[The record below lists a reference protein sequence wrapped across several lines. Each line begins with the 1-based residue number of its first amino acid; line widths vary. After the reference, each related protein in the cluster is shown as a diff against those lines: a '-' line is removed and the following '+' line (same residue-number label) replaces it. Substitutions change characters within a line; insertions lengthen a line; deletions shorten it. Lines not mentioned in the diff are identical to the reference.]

1 MSSSNINDA
10 GAIQALLDQLR
21 SSEAWQKAVNANAAA
36 GATTQVPAPSNAA
49 AAAASSSGTVNDTI
63 SPSDVPHAA
72 LSSLQAP
79 ETTSQPGPSNSQ
91 SVASLLS
98 QLQASSTFAA
108 AVAGPSGTP
117 GPSLSARV
125 HPPAG
130 SSDFPGPD
138 AALPASTTTV
148 TTSAPAPSP
157 TPRRQDLRACTFQQ
171 ALPHLARLAGDDGFL
186 KALTAMR
193 AEQAD
198 LERQL
203 WRERREIQRKHE
215 ERVKTARTKATIIG
229 AGLTQYEADTLTDS
243 FRAELLRFDRERVL
257 PAWDGLLKKQQA
269 ALETLGVPAMFPTT
283 QTADREDVVRRLA
296 SIIVAAATSHCS
308 QTFHTTE
315 MDKRCACASCSG
327 YRGSTRCLLASSP
340 RSVTMPY
347 VDLVSSDDYAAIW
360 YTTNAPAGNV
370 SGFDP
375 EKPTLIMLHPLFLDS
390 TWLHPQLDD
399 PRLNSNFNIV
409 VFDLRTTGKSLYRPS
424 GRYDLW
430 VTAADLAHC
439 FYHLRLSPAHIFAP
453 ELFSYT
459 ALRFAALFPELCLSL
474 TLCNV
479 TPQTELKSIFE
490 AFEELCHLWC
500 YAEDLES
507 FETACKELINCYALL
522 VAFWEVHY
530 PPFRRTFVITNVNLV
545 LNRTPM
551 SPDELASVRCPV
563 LIIQAER
570 SPTHPMEYAQQ
581 LRQAL
586 VNVPNGAQLFNV
598 KATHGY
604 LSLLSSSIV
613 NQVLN
618 KFLTRQPPA
627 RSDLDPPAIPLR
639 ERMKMALAQ
648 LAEWKEDPS
657 LAEQDPL
664 SPLSFSCVT
673 EEVRKSQDELYA
685 IYQEGVQ
692 TAFSPLAPDGRPL
705 RKWRKDEHWMESGA
719 DGFSYTN
726 VKQFQDRISE
736 QNRDKRRPGQR
747 PPGSRGGG
755 GGSSGSS
762 NVGALGPDK
771 DSLLFTPSEPVTQEL
786 QQVARIRRATVIPP
800 GTADKHVIK
809 GSMAK
814 VIASGTGTSLQR
826 RLLR

>member
-1 MSSSNINDA
+1 
-10 GAIQALLDQLR
+10 
-21 SSEAWQKAVNANAAA
+21 
-36 GATTQVPAPSNAA
+36 
-49 AAAASSSGTVNDTI
+49 
-63 SPSDVPHAA
+63 
-72 LSSLQAP
+72 
-79 ETTSQPGPSNSQ
+79 
-91 SVASLLS
+91 
-98 QLQASSTFAA
+98 
-108 AVAGPSGTP
+108 
-117 GPSLSARV
+117 
-125 HPPAG
+125 
-130 SSDFPGPD
+130 
-138 AALPASTTTV
+138 
-148 TTSAPAPSP
+148 
-157 TPRRQDLRACTFQQ
+157 
-171 ALPHLARLAGDDGFL
+171 
-186 KALTAMR
+186 
-193 AEQAD
+193 
-198 LERQL
+198 
-203 WRERREIQRKHE
+203 
-215 ERVKTARTKATIIG
+215 
-229 AGLTQYEADTLTDS
+229 
-243 FRAELLRFDRERVL
+243 
-257 PAWDGLLKKQQA
+257 
-269 ALETLGVPAMFPTT
+269 
-283 QTADREDVVRRLA
+283 
-296 SIIVAAATSHCS
+296 
-308 QTFHTTE
+308 
-315 MDKRCACASCSG
+315 
-327 YRGSTRCLLASSP
+327 
-340 RSVTMPY
+340 MPY

-360 YTTNAPAGNV
+360 YTTNAPACNV

-375 EKPTLIMLHPLFLDS
+375 DKPTLVMLHPLFLDS
-390 TWLHPQLDD
+390 SWMHPQLDD
-399 PRLNSNFNIV
+399 PRLNSNFNII
-409 VFDLRTTGKSLYRPS
+409 VFDLRTSGKSLYRPT

-439 FYHLRLSPAHIFAP
+439 FYHLRLPPSHIFAP
-453 ELFSYT
+453 ELFSFT

-500 YAEDLES
+500 YSEDLES
-507 FETACKELINCYALL
+507 FETAAKELINCYAMDTHPDLIDEL
-522 VAFWEVHY
+522 VAFWELHY

-551 SPDELASVRCPV
+551 SSEELASVRCPV

-586 VNVPNGAQLFNV
+586 VNVPGGAALFNV

-604 LSLLSSSIV
+604 LSILSASIV

-627 RSDLDPPAIPLR
+627 RSDLDPPAIPLA
-639 ERMKMALAQ
+639 ERMRMALAQ
-648 LAEWKEDPS
+648 LAEWRENPAFVD
-657 LAEQDPL
+657 QDPL

-685 IYQEGVQ
+685 LYQEGMH

-705 RKWRKDEHWMESGA
+705 RKYSERKDEHWLESGA

-736 QNRDKRRPGQR
+736 QNREKRRPGKR
-747 PPGSRGGG
+747 PNTSSGNTSSNGTSNGTSSGGG
-755 GGSSGSS
+755 GG
-762 NVGALGPDK
+762 ALGPAQ
-771 DSLLFTPSEPVTQEL
+771 DSLLFSHSEPVTQEL

-814 VIASGTGTSLQR
+814 VIASGAGASIQR